1 MNHLGEQPEVVPARL
16 GMGGQRQEVAA
27 EQQRLVAAALGQ
39 AVVAAL
45 PFEGTPGQVLAAL
58 AVDEA
63 TGIVVVLEVR
73 PGFAAGG
80 AFQRQARFLE
90 VVVAAGDAAGA
101 GFQAYT
107 EALDRRPV
115 GDQAGVLLVGHR
127 REPREHRLV
136 VAEYQQVRRGAVLE
150 MKVDALLAAQAL
162 DELQVALVVLHAVF
176 ALGVAGAEL
185 EAVGV
190 GEDAVFLQHPADDLR
205 HREVL
210 EDALVG
216 ALGEVGQLR
225 DEGDAVAGQALA
237 RVALSGAAH
246 QAVDTVAGG
255 PEGKEGG
262 FVQQA
267 FEVRHGAFADQ
278 LQVEG
283 ERLADGFA
291 AAEGK
296 HLQVEGE
303 AVDGEA
309 EVGLVGCC
317 EHPLSLTGAGDR
329 FDCPAWRGR
338 DKGAQARSEA
348 AYNKQSGIDPA
359 RAFLATAL
367 WVIEGTTASEA
378 GRVRRSRLSRRPGSA
393 SRRSRRC
400 RRLRGSR

>member
-1 MNHLGEQPEVVPARL
+1 M
-16 GMGGQRQEVAA
+16 
-27 EQQRLVAAALGQ
+27 
-39 AVVAAL
+39 
-45 PFEGTPGQVLAAL
+45 
-58 AVDEA
+58 
-63 TGIVVVLEVR
+63 
-73 PGFAAGG
+73 
-80 AFQRQARFLE
+80 
-90 VVVAAGDAAGA
+90 
-101 GFQAYT
+101 
-107 EALDRRPV
+107 
-115 GDQAGVLLVGHR
+115 
-127 REPREHRLV
+127 
-136 VAEYQQVRRGAVLE
+136 
-150 MKVDALLAAQAL
+150 DALLAAQAL

-190 GEDAVFLQHPADDLR
+190 GEDAVFLQHPTDDLR

-291 AAEGK
+291 AAEGE

-309 EVGLVGCC
+309 EMGLVGCC
-317 EHPLSLTGAGDR
+317 EHPLSLTGAGER